1 MNHDETKI
9 DENTETENNTQA
21 AADPLDERKAAL
33 REKYPKRELRGIKV
47 DGEML
52 LGLYPRKQETERYVR
67 DMALRGMDKAIGN
80 LLVGIF
86 PAGEERER
94 LDERL
99 EDVGQLAITQINKT
113 ALAAIGI
120 EAEYQYIDDM
130 SAEDLDTGFIIKWRK
145 PLRKEV
151 NKMLAQIKGNPMA
164 SMRDF
169 VEAVVTE
176 PEPDELREYLSSKP
190 GRAVALYGKI
200 SDKCGGAVNVSIK
213 KL

>member
-33 REKYPKRELRGIKV
+33 REKYPKRDLMSFDAGDTV
-47 DGEML
+47 L

-67 DMALRGMDKAIGN
+67 DMTLRGMDKAIDN

-94 LDERL
+94 LDELL
-99 EDVGQLAITQINKT
+99 EDVGQLAVTPINKT

-120 EAEYQYIDDM
+120 EAEYQPGKGM
-130 SAEDLDTGFIIKWRK
+130 SVEDLDTGLNITWRK
-145 PLRKEV
+145 PMRKEV

-169 VEAVVTE
+169 VECVVTD
-176 PEPDELREYLSSKP
+176 PDADELREYLSDQP

-200 SDKCGGAVNVSIK
+200 SDKCGGALNVTAK